1 MTRVVCCYSTE
12 TESEA
17 GDSARDQE
25 LVELLPA
32 EGGTGTARAAPARS
46 RSAAR
51 GRAPSGGELRGGAAV
66 GHGGSDASDE
76 YCDTSSD
83 EDGGEDEAARGAMM
97 QPAAHPRRADAESG
111 SPVRARALIGCLGVL
126 RGAEY
131 RPSHAQAQRIVQR
144 LHERPQRRSRA
155 LARALTEAA
164 ALPAAGGAAAQA
176 AMIPSGEVQ
185 TLMVPLYA
193 PGTSD

>member
-1 MTRVVCCYSTE
+1 VTRVVCCYSTE

-51 GRAPSGGELRGGAAV
+51 GRAPSGGELRGAAAL

-83 EDGGEDEAARGAMM
+83 EDGEDDDAARGAMM
-97 QPAAHPRRADAESG
+97 QPAAPPPRRADAEGG
-111 SPVRARALIGCLGVL
+111 SPVRRRALVG
-126 RGAEY
+126 
-131 RPSHAQAQRIVQR
+131 
-144 LHERPQRRSRA
+144 
-155 LARALTEAA
+155 
-164 ALPAAGGAAAQA
+164 
-176 AMIPSGEVQ
+176 
-185 TLMVPLYA
+185 
-193 PGTSD
+193 